1 MVISELPGLF
11 QQGIRD
17 GEPADKLWT
26 AAFRTFREPRA
37 RDARSIVTKAISTGG
52 SSSAEWSECH
62 PRLSVLIPGLGKSA
76 APFARRDT
84 MDSEVVSGSP
94 SELPR
99 KEASNATCSWRHVDV
114 VALSLI
120 ADGTRHDRRQPKR
133 KRGHVWS
140 HGAHERCCL
149 LTTNESLVGDSA
161 RQCMGG
167 RCRRHSA
174 RASPQPAGAGRLTG
188 DWRPRSWLTMRW
200 LPGEQRHGV
209 HDQHPKPENGADDQG

>member
-1 MVISELPGLF
+1 M
-11 QQGIRD
+11 R
-17 GEPADKLWT
+17 
-26 AAFRTFREPRA
+26 RA
-37 RDARSIVTKAISTGG
+37 VGAMST
-52 SSSAEWSECH
+52 
-62 PRLSVLIPGLGKSA
+62 
-76 APFARRDT
+76 
-84 MDSEVVSGSP
+84 
-94 SELPR
+94 
-99 KEASNATCSWRHVDV
+99 V

-133 KRGHVWS
+133 IRGHVWS
-140 HGAHERCCL
+140 HGAHERCSL

-174 RASPQPAGAGRLTG
+174 RASPQPAGAAGLTG
-188 DWRPRSWLTMRW
+188 DW